1 MLRPGL
7 SSSGRRCENNS
18 LSCLCS
24 ASDMNVLWADGSPD
38 FRVAYCT
45 AQKVSWHFCDYLASL
60 VQEKSWGLAFICRP
74 DVLIK

>member
-1 MLRPGL
+1 
-7 SSSGRRCENNS
+7 
-18 LSCLCS
+18 
-24 ASDMNVLWADGSPD
+24 MNVLWADGSPD